1 MRAAN
6 TAKSGITETSSRRR
20 GVTGRCD
27 RIDRREQKKHNFID
41 MKELINKLAER
52 LHTETARYIDSR
64 DYYVIE
70 YRTRR
75 RIKELNGLK
84 KDTLRGYGDSYLFEV
99 WTYGNAPKMPY
110 AEQVQVITAAYDIE
124 IARLVDFLK

>member
-1 MRAAN
+1 
-6 TAKSGITETSSRRR
+6 
-20 GVTGRCD
+20 
-27 RIDRREQKKHNFID
+27 
-41 MKELINKLAER
+41 MKELINKLAEC

-84 KDTLRGYGDSYLFEV
+84 KDTLRGYGDRYLFDV
-99 WTYGNAPKMPY
+99 WMYDNAPELPY
-110 AEQVQVITAAYDIE
+110 LQRVEIITAAYDTE

>member
-1 MRAAN
+1 
-6 TAKSGITETSSRRR
+6 
-20 GVTGRCD
+20 
-27 RIDRREQKKHNFID
+27 

-52 LHTETARYIDSR
+52 LHTETVRYIDSR

-75 RIKELNGLK
+75 RIKELNSLK
-84 KDTLRGYGDSYLFEV
+84 KDTLRGYGDRYLFDV
-99 WTYGNAPKMPY
+99 WMYDNAPKLSYPQRV
-110 AEQVQVITAAYDIE
+110 EIITAAYDTE